1 MAITN
6 DLHSVFCWVSQMAS
20 SHISSSIGW
29 DEIWI
34 FRGSLNVKLA
44 GVYHLTILL
53 GVMRF
58 LFKYPF
64 ILLLVCF
71 AQHSY
76 AGEDL
81 PDLRTDKNPQTVTA
95 TSQEGPA
102 VIEADSLVGK
112 TKDQIEATGDV
123 TLRQGGQSI
132 RADSL
137 LFNQSSHEVDA
148 QGAVMLKQDG
158 NTMTGPHLLFNMDK
172 STGTME
178 QLQFYLKENN
188 SRGSADELHIQ
199 DRQHFSLDNATYT
212 TCPAGNQDWQLNMG
226 LLEIDR
232 DRQIG
237 VAHSASVEFKGVP
250 ILYSPW
256 MDFPLNGQSK
266 SGFLA
271 PTIGGTVS
279 SGYEVTLPYYWNI
292 APNFDATV
300 APNEMTKR
308 GLMLNN
314 EFRYLEPGY
323 GGELHVD
330 VLPND
335 ALAKR
340 SRELFSL
347 NHNQTLASSLNSY
360 VNFTRVG
367 DDAYFRDLGNA
378 VNVTSQSNLLQE
390 GGLNYDAGWWTA
402 VARVQHYQ
410 TLQDPAAP
418 ILVPYTRLP
427 QFTLNARQNHAGT
440 NIAFAGEFVDFSHP
454 TAVNGMRLVVN
465 PSVSYPLVSEPA
477 FYVTPKVALHSTY
490 YVMGANNSPVSP
502 NTSAFQ
508 NASRTMPI
516 LSMDSG
522 VAFERESNLFN
533 NEYVQTLEPR
543 AFYVYVPYR
552 DQSSLPNF
560 DSALADVNFTQLF
573 MENRF
578 VGSDRIGDANSLTLA
593 MTSRLLEPGN
603 GMEHLKM
610 MIGERVSFSAPQVN
624 LPPPSTTSNLV
635 TPEAQTNKSDI
646 LLALAGRV
654 TRHWTLDSEFQYD
667 QNQSRTQ
674 AYNIT
679 TSYRPEVGKVLNL
692 GYLFQRDFLHQVDF
706 STQWPLFGR
715 WHAVGRWNY
724 SLQDSRILDAIAGL
738 EYNQDCW
745 MLRLVA
751 QRFVTATQQFN
762 SGFFVQLEL
771 NDFVKVGQ
779 DPLTLLK
786 QSVPGY
792 TKLNDQ
798 TALQAPQ
805 VLR

>member
-1 MAITN
+1 M
-6 DLHSVFCWVSQMAS
+6 W
-20 SHISSSIGW
+20 
-29 DEIWI
+29 
-34 FRGSLNVKLA
+34 
-44 GVYHLTILL
+44 
-53 GVMRF
+53 F

-76 AGEDL
+76 AGEVL
-81 PDLRTDKNPQTVTA
+81 PDLRTDKNPQTATA
-95 TSQEGPA
+95 TSQEGPI
-102 VIEADSLVGK
+102 VIEADSLEGK
-112 TKDQIEATGDV
+112 TKDQIEAAGDV
-123 TLRQGGQSI
+123 TLRQDGQSI
-132 RADSL
+132 RADSM
-137 LFNQSSHEVDA
+137 LFKQSSHEVDA
-148 QGAVMLKQDG
+148 QGAVMLEQDG
-158 NTMTGPHLLFNMDK
+158 NTMKGPHLLFNMDK
-172 STGTME
+172 SVGTME
-178 QLQFYLKENN
+178 QPQFYLKENHA
-188 SRGSADELHIQ
+188 RGTADELHIQ
-199 DRQHFSLDNATYT
+199 DRQHYSLDNATYT
-212 TCPAGNQDWQLNMG
+212 TCPAGNQDWQTKMG

-271 PTIGGTVS
+271 PTIGGTAS
-279 SGYEVTLPYYWNI
+279 SGYEVTLPYYWKI
-292 APNFDATV
+292 APNLDATV

-323 GGELHVD
+323 RGELNVD

-335 ALAKR
+335 ALANR

-347 NHNQTLASSLNSY
+347 IHNQTLASSLTSY

-378 VNVTSQSNLLQE
+378 VNVTSQSNLLQA
-390 GGLNYDAGWWTA
+390 GGLIYDAGWWTA

-427 QFTLNARQNHAGT
+427 QLTLNARQNHADA
-440 NIAFAGEFVDFSHP
+440 NIEFAGEYVNFSHP
-454 TAVNGMRLVVN
+454 TLVNGSRLVLN

-490 YVMGANNSPVSP
+490 YVMGANNTPVSP

-508 NASRTMPI
+508 NASRTLPI
-516 LSMDSG
+516 LSVDSG

-533 NEYVQTLEPR
+533 NDYVQTLEPR
-543 AFYVYVPYR
+543 AFYVYVPYK
-552 DQSSLPNF
+552 DQSLLPNF

-578 VGSDRIGDANSLTLA
+578 VGSDRVGDANNLTLA

-624 LPPPSTTSNLV
+624 LPPPATTTNLV
-635 TPEAQTNKSDI
+635 TPEATTNKSDI

-667 QNQSRTQ
+667 QNQSRAQ
-674 AYNIT
+674 YYHIT

-779 DPLTLLK
+779 DPLTMLK

>member
-1 MAITN
+1 
-6 DLHSVFCWVSQMAS
+6 MAS
-20 SHISSSIGW
+20 SSISW

-53 GVMRF
+53 RVMRF

-132 RADSL
+132 RANSL

-256 MDFPLNGQSK
+256 MDFPLNGQNK

-300 APNEMTKR
+300 APREMTKR

-402 VARVQHYQ
+402 VARVQHFQ

-418 ILVPYTRLP
+418 IAVPYTRLP
-427 QFTLNARQNHAGT
+427 QLTLNARQNYAGT

-490 YVMGANNSPVSP
+490 YVMGANNVGALP
-502 NTSAFQ
+502 
-508 NASRTMPI
+508 NASRTLPI
-516 LSMDSG
+516 LSLDSG
-522 VAFERESNLFN
+522 VAFERVSNMFGGDYL
-533 NEYVQTLEPR
+533 QTFEPR

-552 DQSSLPNF
+552 DQSLLPNF
-560 DSALADVNFTQLF
+560 DSAQADFNFTQIF
-573 MENRF
+573 TENRF
-578 VGSDRIGDANSLTLA
+578 VGNDRIGDANQITLA
-593 MTSRLLEPGN
+593 ATSRLVEQNSGA
-603 GMEHLKM
+603 ERFKVM
-610 MIGERVSFSAPQVN
+610 MGERFSFNTPQVN
-624 LPPPSTTSNLV
+624 LV
-635 TPEAQTNKSDI
+635 TPATSTGRSDI
-646 LLALAGRV
+646 LLAASGQV
-654 TRHWTLDSEFQYD
+654 TRALSLDSEFQFD
-667 QNQSRTQ
+667 PNQSHAQR
-674 AYNIT
+674 YNIAAH
-679 TSYRPEVGKVLNL
+679 YRPEAGKVFNL
-692 GYLFQRDFLHQVDF
+692 GYRFERNTLRQVDF
-706 STQWPLFGR
+706 STQWPLFSR
-715 WHAVGRWNY
+715 WHMVGRWNY
-724 SLQDSRILDAIAGL
+724 SLQDARILEAIAGL
-738 EYNQDCW
+738 EYNQSCW

-751 QRFVTATQQFN
+751 QRFVTATQQTN
-762 SGFFVQLEL
+762 TGFFVQLEL

-779 DPLTLLK
+779 DPLIMLK

-792 TKLNDQ
+792 TKLNDK
-798 TALQAPQ
+798 TAIQVPQ
-805 VLR
+805 VLP